1 MAEDNFGQDEL
12 VEILATSTAV
22 AAPARKSFKDVMYM
36 RDFAPDMTNYVPE
49 VSEIRTEKGQYLKN
63 DYKKLIEAIDKFLK
77 DINVNP
83 KELDKLIV
91 SEVFRDSGNN
101 TQI

>member
-36 RDFAPDMTNYVPE
+36 KDFAPDMTNYVPE
-49 VSEIRTEKGQYLKN
+49 VPEIPGN
-63 DYKKLIEAIDKFLK
+63 
-77 DINVNP
+77 
-83 KELDKLIV
+83 
-91 SEVFRDSGNN
+91 FRNSRNFGPESS
-101 TQI
+101 